1 MAVVIAL
8 RGSIQIIYVSATA
21 ASAPT
26 ENIHFQENQIKCCLL
41 KRFRPKCRV
50 SQRAWYQILYVPV
63 VIAIVLGVLL
73 EQCYPQVGESM
84 KSLGDALI
92 KLVKMIMIGQ

>member
-1 MAVVIAL
+1 MLSAKAL
-8 RGSIQIIYVSATA
+8 SAEVPRQ
-21 ASAPT
+21 PT
-26 ENIHFQENQIKCCLL
+26 
-41 KRFRPKCRV
+41 R
-50 SQRAWYQILYVPV
+50 WYQIVYVPV